1 MFGGFPF
8 GAGYFGESPSSVAT
22 VRPGPS
28 GLVRF
33 QLNAAGQPMHVP
45 WLTPQVQPAFVLER
59 VVFMQTAASHVE
71 PMAGYPLFA
80 GQALGQAT
88 FADERTSYEA

>member
-8 GAGYFGESPSSVAT
+8 GAGYFGGQPSGTT

-45 WLTPQVQPAFVLER
+45 WLTPQLQPAFALER
-59 VVFMQTAASHVE
+59 VVFLQTVASHIE
-71 PMAGYPLFA
+71 PMAGYPMFA
-80 GQALGQAT
+80 RERLARPT
-88 FADERTSYEA
+88 FTDEHTSYED